1 MAHNSSLLLN
11 NYYVTSTGKEVL
23 LQYNA
28 LLQYILIKLR
38 CFAKGT
44 RRKVKNQSGKYYH
57 YNIKQENQS
66 PAYNNIAILIYIY
79 ILLHDTY
86 SPLDCLVSAKCRKSV
101 HKGRVWYFTCRLTC
115 IIAPLHLVT
124 WPFIRLPKK
133 TELPRKLAIFS
144 NLVMNMEQYIVKFS
158 SAVALFN
165 M

>member
-1 MAHNSSLLLN
+1 MSQYYYKLNECCVNDREEIRLMAHNSSLLLN

-79 ILLHDTY
+79 IT
-86 SPLDCLVSAKCRKSV
+86 S
-101 HKGRVWYFTCRLTC
+101 
-115 IIAPLHLVT
+115 
-124 WPFIRLPKK
+124 
-133 TELPRKLAIFS
+133 
-144 NLVMNMEQYIVKFS
+144 
-158 SAVALFN
+158 
-165 M
+165 